1 MGAVVKR
8 QFAIAAALLREHY
21 REFFI
26 LTAILFAAAPLGVV
40 SMEVAQSIYEG
51 KNP

>member
-1 MGAVVKR
+1 MRAVVKR

-26 LTAILFAAAPLGVV
+26 LTAICLAAAPVV
-40 SMEVAQSIYEG
+40 VVAGAMAQATYEG